1 MIYKILTLIIW
12 ILWLIVYWG
21 WGINLLKIF
30 IRSYKVK
37 SYFYDKFFIIG
48 LVILSNIM
56 LWSGYISIRLN
67 LNFEKILEIESL
79 SILGF
84 IMVLFGALLSFYGK
98 IQMRE
103 SWSAYTKPNEKIVII
118 YKGLYSIVRHPI
130 YLFSIIMNIG
140 TFLVFPFYRNF
151 ICALLMIV
159 LYILKMKFEV
169 KMLIN
174 LFPEYKNYMKRVKY
188 RLIPFLY

>member
-12 ILWLIVYWG
+12 ILWLLIYWG
-21 WGINLLKIF
+21 GGINLLKIF

-56 LWSGYISIRLN
+56 LWSGYLSIRLN
-67 LNFEKILEIESL
+67 FNFKMIIKIDSL

-84 IMVLFGALLSFYGK
+84 IMVLSGALLSFYGK

-118 YKGLYSIVRHPI
+118 DKGLYSIVRHPI
-130 YLFSIIMNIG
+130 YLFSIIMTVG
-140 TFLVFPFYRNF
+140 TFLVFPFFWNM
-151 ICALLMIV
+151 ICAIMMII
-159 LYILKMKFEV
+159 LYILKMKFEE

-174 LFPEYKNYMKRVKY
+174 LFPQYKNYIKRVKY

>member
-12 ILWLIVYWG
+12 ILWLLIYWG
-21 WGINLLKIF
+21 GGINLLKIF

-56 LWSGYISIRLN
+56 LWSGYLSIRLN
-67 LNFEKILEIESL
+67 FNFKMIIKIDSL

-84 IMVLFGALLSFYGK
+84 IMVLSGALLSFYGK

-118 YKGLYSIVRHPI
+118 DKGLYSIVRHPI
-130 YLFSIIMNIG
+130 YLFSIIMTVG
-140 TFLVFPFYRNF
+140 TFLVFPFFWNM
-151 ICALLMIV
+151 ICAIMMII
-159 LYILKMKFEV
+159 LYILKMKFEE

-174 LFPEYKNYMKRVKY
+174 LFPQYKNYIKRVK
-188 RLIPFLY
+188 I